1 MDRGFLALLHQLP
14 VEISEHDPA
23 PGELV
28 ALARESDLG
37 SYDACDLLTAMQS
50 GLPLA
55 TLDQRL
61 REAAVRA
68 GVSVLP

>member
-1 MDRGFLALLHQLP
+1 MDRAFLALLHQLP
-14 VEISEHDPA
+14 VEISEPDPA